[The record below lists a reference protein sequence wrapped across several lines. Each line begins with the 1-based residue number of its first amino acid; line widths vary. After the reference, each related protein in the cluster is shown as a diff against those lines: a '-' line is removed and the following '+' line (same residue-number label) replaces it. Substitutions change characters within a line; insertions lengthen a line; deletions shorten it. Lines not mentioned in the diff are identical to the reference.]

1 MGITVKFLAMITA
14 IGAIHSAVHWYTDT
28 NYMSDTLGAQPT
40 MAIQTVVAL
49 AAGGLMVAVFRTPKS
64 KKG

>member
-1 MGITVKFLAMITA
+1 MGITIKFLALITA
-14 IGAIHSAVHWYTDT
+14 IGAIHSTIHWYTDT
-28 NYMSDTLGAQPT
+28 NYMSDTLGTQPT

-49 AAGGLMVAVFRTPKS
+49 AACGLMVSVFRSPKS

>member
-28 NYMSDTLGAQPT
+28 NYMSDALGAQPT

-49 AAGGLMVAVFRTPKS
+49 AAAGLMVSVFRDPKS